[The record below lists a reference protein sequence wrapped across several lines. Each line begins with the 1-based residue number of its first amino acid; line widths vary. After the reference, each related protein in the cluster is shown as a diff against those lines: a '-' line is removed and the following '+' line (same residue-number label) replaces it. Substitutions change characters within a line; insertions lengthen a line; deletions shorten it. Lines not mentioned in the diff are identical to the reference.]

1 MDCLIVS
8 DTESFDESDNSY
20 QTYTID
26 NLISLLLGDMKK
38 IQKGYCKVCISGD
51 LKSFQK
57 WRSSG
62 CSFKLTQDKRSISCK
77 AWMKDGLDPDTI
89 SKFENQT
96 CIVTG
101 QIMAEYYYQHQF
113 VLNVHN
119 ISVEG
124 TETYTNKL
132 KELCNKKG
140 YFKNKKTIDWA
151 NISNIGIISKKKR
164 QGYDDFINQFR
175 VPINLEVQQISLDG
189 ANTCRECIKAIE
201 KLQHMDIIV
210 IIRGGGDTNDIS
222 GAYDDIKLFEAIK
235 QSEVPIV
242 TAIGHQQDKG
252 DKLIVT
258 QVSDMDFPTPT
269 ALAKD
274 LNRIFL
280 DPVTEIID
288 NQIRINDVEFLE
300 TTKKL
305 QDRLYCSVQSLVDSC
320 LKLKFKG
327 PIVNV
332 SDKDNCVIVNR
343 NNSYYELALSNMKE
357 IKLPEG
363 IVSAKDNL
371 LQALQNREI
380 KQIVKYLNLLK
391 IESDNLINLLDKN
404 CNEIQKMDKYESKYE
419 ELVAKKYKKF
429 YLNNTLTAKTVNDF
443 LQIKSTLLY
452 YKEVVKDE
460 HSSREELGDIM
471 KLSYN

>member
-8 DTESFDESDNSY
+8 DTESFDESHDSY

-26 NLISLLLGDMKK
+26 KLISLLLGDMKK

-57 WRSSG
+57 WRSAG
-62 CSFKLTQDKRSISCK
+62 CSFKLTQDKKSISCK
-77 AWMKDGLDPDTI
+77 AWMKDGLDPDKI
-89 SKFENQT
+89 STYENLK
-96 CIVTG
+96 CVVTG
-101 QIMAEYYYQHQF
+101 HIIAEHYYQHQF

-119 ISVEG
+119 ILVEG

-132 KELCNKKG
+132 KELCDKKG
-140 YFKNKKTIDWA
+140 YFKNKKDYRLT
-151 NISNIGIISKKKR
+151 NILNIGIISKKNR

-175 VPINLEVQQISLDG
+175 VPINQEVQQISLDG

-201 KLQHMDIIV
+201 KLQHTDIIV
-210 IIRGGGDTNDIS
+210 IIRGGGDTTDIS
-222 GAYDDIKLFEAIK
+222 GAYDDIKLFDAIK
-235 QSEVPIV
+235 QSNIPVV

-252 DKLIVT
+252 DKLIIT
-258 QVSDMDFPTPT
+258 QISDMDFPTPT

-280 DPVTEIID
+280 EPLIEIID
-288 NQIRINDVEFLE
+288 NQININDTGFFE

-305 QDRLYCSVQSLVDSC
+305 QDKYYLNLESVIDSC

-332 SDKDNCVIVNR
+332 SDTDECVIVNKGGQ
-343 NNSYYELALSNMKE
+343 YYE
-357 IKLPEG
+357 IKLDNMKQINLPDG
-363 IVSAKDNL
+363 IISTKDNL
-371 LQALQNREI
+371 QKSLQNREI
-380 KQIVKYLNLLK
+380 SNVVKYLNQLN
-391 IESDNLINLLDKN
+391 IQSGDLIDLLDKK
-404 CNEIQKMDKYESKYE
+404 CKDIQKINKYLDKYDD
-419 ELVAKKYKKF
+419 LVPKIYKKF
-429 YLNNTLTAKTVNDF
+429 YLNKTLTIKNVNDF

-452 YKEVVKDE
+452 YKEVIKNDD
-460 HSSREELGDIM
+460 SSREELRDIM
-471 KLSYN
+471 ELTFN

>member
-1 MDCLIVS
+1 MACLIVS
-8 DTESFDESDNSY
+8 DTESFEESDNSY

-57 WRSSG
+57 WRSAG
-62 CSFKLTQDKRSISCK
+62 CSFKLTQDKKSISCK

-175 VPINLEVQQISLDG
+175 VPIKQEVQQISLDG
-189 ANTCRECIKAIE
+189 VNTCRECIRAIE
-201 KLQHMDIIV
+201 KLQHTDIIV

-235 QSEVPIV
+235 QSEIPIV

-252 DKLIVT
+252 DKLIIT

-280 DPVTEIID
+280 EPVRSEE
-288 NQIRINDVEFLE
+288 RRV
-300 TTKKL
+300 
-305 QDRLYCSVQSLVDSC
+305 
-320 LKLKFKG
+320 G
-327 PIVNV
+327 
-332 SDKDNCVIVNR
+332 
-343 NNSYYELALSNMKE
+343 KE
-357 IKLPEG
+357 C
-363 IVSAKDNL
+363 
-371 LQALQNREI
+371 R
-380 KQIVKYLNLLK
+380 
-391 IESDNLINLLDKN
+391 
-404 CNEIQKMDKYESKYE
+404 
-419 ELVAKKYKKF
+419 
-429 YLNNTLTAKTVNDF
+429 
-443 LQIKSTLLY
+443 
-452 YKEVVKDE
+452 
-460 HSSREELGDIM
+460 SRW
-471 KLSYN
+471 SPYH